1 MTDRV
6 TQRAARGRRE
16 AVPEVTICAHGTCYT
31 PPVTHTAG
39 DPHVQQPTPTAQAR
53 PGRVLC
59 AMSGGVD
66 SSVSAA
72 LLKEQ
77 GYSVIGAMM
86 RFWPDDKRVDTF
98 DSCCSPDAAY
108 EARRV
113 ADQVGVPFYLL
124 DYREQFQEHIVQPF
138 IREYAAGRTP
148 NPCVNCNTKVKFDEL
163 VRKAKMLGCDYVA
176 TGHYVRR
183 ADTPHGVEFHRGD
196 DPRKDQTYFLW
207 GTPVDALP
215 YILFPVGEMEK
226 PRVRELA
233 EQHGLLTAQKPESQ
247 NICFVPG
254 TVKEF
259 VQEFIPQA
267 RGAIRE
273 IRSGER
279 VGDHLGTQFYTLGQ
293 KKGLGLY
300 QSHAVRHVVHLD
312 PGSNTVWV
320 GDHADCQWNGLRA
333 SGANY
338 LLPLPEL
345 PEVLEV
351 QVRYRST
358 PVRARIVHADEHSF
372 QLEFEEPQFAV
383 APGQSA
389 VLYSG
394 TRLLGG
400 GLIEDHVRTLPA
412 IPD

>member
-1 MTDRV
+1 MET
-6 TQRAARGRRE
+6 AA
-16 AVPEVTICAHGTCYT
+16 
-31 PPVTHTAG
+31 TAG
-39 DPHVQQPTPTAQAR
+39 KK
-53 PGRVLC
+53 VLC

-72 LLKEQ
+72 LLVEQ

-86 RFWPDDKRVDTF
+86 RFWPDDKKTDTF

-124 DYREQFQEHIVQPF
+124 DYREQFQRHIVQPF
-138 IREYAAGRTP
+138 LREYAAGRTP

-163 VRKAKMLGCDYVA
+163 VKKAKMLGCEYVA
-176 TGHYVRR
+176 TGHYVKRV
-183 ADTPHGVEFHRGD
+183 DTESGVQFHRGD

-207 GTPVDALP
+207 GTPIAALP
-215 YILFPVGEMEK
+215 HILFPVGEMEK

-254 TVKEF
+254 TVKAF
-259 VQEFIPQA
+259 VGEHLPQTV
-267 RGAIRE
+267 GDIRE
-273 IRSGER
+273 IASGEV
-279 VGDHLGTQFYTLGQ
+279 VGRHQGTQFYTLGQ
-293 KKGLGLY
+293 KKGLGLF
-300 QSHAVRHVVHLD
+300 QTHALRHVVHLD
-312 PGSNTVWV
+312 VDTNTVWV
-320 GDHADCQWNGLRA
+320 GDYADCLWHGLKA

-338 LLPLPEL
+338 LLPLGEL
-345 PEVLEV
+345 PEVVEV
-351 QVRYRST
+351 QVRYRAT
-358 PVRARIVHADEHSF
+358 PVRARVLHADENGF
-372 QLEFEEPQFAV
+372 ELAFEEAQFAV

-394 TRLLGG
+394 ARLLGG
-400 GLIEDHVRTLPA
+400 GLIDDHVRTLPA
-412 IPD
+412 HTSTAVGPVGAGVRPVPLR